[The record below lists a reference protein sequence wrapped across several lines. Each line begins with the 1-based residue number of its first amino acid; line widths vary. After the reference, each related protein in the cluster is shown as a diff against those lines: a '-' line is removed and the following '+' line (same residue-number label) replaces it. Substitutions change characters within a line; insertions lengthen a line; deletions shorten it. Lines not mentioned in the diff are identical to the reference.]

1 MVRMSL
7 WTTRIAAGLLA
18 CGAVSGHAAQV
29 CELNGQSV
37 NPANVDTTAGK
48 SGVMRCREAEGGPVV
63 REEELREGRFMGI
76 ARTWYPS
83 GQLKRVVFRNDNGRE
98 EAVAEFTTEGKLVE
112 LRCAPRAQLVPH
124 ADDARWCG
132 HSGAPE
138 AVALYGTSGAAASSV
153 TYERGVLRARE
164 TLWPNGKPREQITI
178 TGQTHIERTFA
189 EDGVKRREIE
199 SIRTPSDGTSRP
211 RGFTTRDSEY
221 HESGKLVRERRWAPD
236 TRFLVVEA
244 QWYLNGQPREKIER
258 VTAEGTTVMRET
270 RFHDNGK
277 PAFEGD
283 YRIVTREP
291 RLPTGVHKR
300 FDVAG
305 HLLAETYHDT
315 RGRITREREFDAQG
329 KVVRDDNVFE
339 DGSRKANSR

>member
-1 MVRMSL
+1 MVRTSL
-7 WTTRIAAGLLA
+7 WTTRIAAGLLT
-18 CGAVSGHAAQV
+18 CGAVSSHAVQV

-37 NPANVDTTAGK
+37 NPANPAGK
-48 SGVMRCREAEGGPVV
+48 SGLMRCREAEGGPVV

-76 ARTWYPS
+76 ARTWYPN
-83 GQLKRVVFRNDNGRE
+83 GQLKRVAFHTDNGRE
-98 EAVAEFTTEGKLVE
+98 EAVAEFTTEGRLAE
-112 LRCAPRAQLVPH
+112 LRCAPRAQLAPH

-138 AVALYGTSGAAASSV
+138 AVALYGTSGAAASRV

-164 TLWPNGKPREQITI
+164 TLWPNGKPRQQLTI

-199 SIRTPSDGTSRP
+199 STRSSSDGATRP
-211 RGFTTRDSEY
+211 RGLTTRDSEY
-221 HESGKLVRERRWAPD
+221 HESGKLMRERRWAPD
-236 TRFLVVEA
+236 TGLLVVEA
-244 QWYLNGQPREKIER
+244 QWDLNGQLREKIER
-258 VTAEGTTVMRET
+258 LTAEGTTVMRET

-283 YRIVTREP
+283 HRIGAREP

-305 HLLAETYHDT
+305 HLRAETYHDA

-329 KVVRDDNVFE
+329 KVVRDDDLFE
-339 DGSRKANSR
+339 DGSRKSNSR